1 MLYLREHPEHCA
13 TVDQHQI
20 KPIDLVV
27 VNLYPF
33 EATIAKPDVTLDEA
47 IENIDIGGPSM
58 LRSAAKNHLSVT
70 VVVDPADY
78 SKVGEAISQ
87 QGHTSLELRRALA
100 AKVYAR
106 TAAYDVTIANHLEQ
120 AFENLASEEPAANKT
135 PNRILLHATK
145 AQDLRYGEN
154 PHQEAALY
162 GPFGDAFEQHHGKA
176 LSYNNILDLTA
187 AQTLISEFEGQAP
200 TLAILKHT
208 TPVRT
213 GSESAGSLGKGFC
226 NRSSSTLRRHHRL
239 QQRVGWGL
247 CRGHFGYLQRGD
259 RRTFLQWSST

>member
-1 MLYLREHPEHCA
+1 M
-13 TVDQHQI
+13 
-20 KPIDLVV
+20 
-27 VNLYPF
+27 
-33 EATIAKPDVTLDEA
+33 
-47 IENIDIGGPSM
+47 
-58 LRSAAKNHLSVT
+58 
-70 VVVDPADY
+70 DPADY

-106 TAAYDVTIANHLEQ
+106 TAAYDATIANHLEQ
-120 AFENLASEEPAANKT
+120 AFGNLASEEPAANKT

-154 PHQEAALY
+154 PHRGGLY

-187 AQTLISEFEGQAP
+187 AQTLIIEFEGQAP

-208 TPVRT
+208 NPVGADRVRICWKP
-213 GSESAGSLGKGFC
+213 GKRLLQPIV
-226 NRSSSTLRRHHRL
+226 NTLRRHHRL

-259 RRTFLQWSST
+259 RRTFLQCSST